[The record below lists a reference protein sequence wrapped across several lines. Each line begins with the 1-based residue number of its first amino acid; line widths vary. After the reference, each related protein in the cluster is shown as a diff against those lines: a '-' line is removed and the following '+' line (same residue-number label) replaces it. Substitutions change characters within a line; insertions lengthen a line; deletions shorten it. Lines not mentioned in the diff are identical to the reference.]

1 MEQTDKTV
9 ICQDDVTLEQRA
21 TQTVKMEL
29 TKNHQTFFYKAV
41 CFLLSKHL
49 LFKENFLIF
58 FF

>member
-29 TKNHQTFFYKAV
+29 TKNHQTFF
-41 CFLLSKHL
+41 L
-49 LFKENFLIF
+49 
-58 FF
+58 